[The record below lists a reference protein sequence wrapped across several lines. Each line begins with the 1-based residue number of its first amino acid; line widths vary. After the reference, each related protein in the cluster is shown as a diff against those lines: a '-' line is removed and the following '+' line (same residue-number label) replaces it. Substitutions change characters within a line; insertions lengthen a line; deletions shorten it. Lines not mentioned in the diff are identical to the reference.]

1 MCGFIA
7 LFYYDNGDGDV
18 ENTIHIPGADR
29 PPHFSK
35 THNFHTFLPR
45 EQKKIGNTIIVFP

>member
-29 PPHFSK
+29 PPHSRI
-35 THNFHTFLPR
+35 FHKNY
-45 EQKKIGNTIIVFP
+45 KKK